1 MKMSVKIA
9 RSVLALAVLGV
20 ISAPA
25 SAHHSFA
32 MFDQTKTVV
41 LQGEV
46 GKFEWTNPHAF
57 VMLDVP
63 VNGKT
68 VRYTLECSS
77 PALMR
82 HAGWKFNTIKAG
94 ERVRVAMHPV
104 KNGQTGGMLAKVK
117 VPDGRL
123 LAAW

>member
-1 MKMSVKIA
+1 MKLKSAI
-9 RSVLALAVLGV
+9 ALAAMTAAFAAGG
-20 ISAPA
+20 PA

-41 LQGEV
+41 LQGLV
-46 GKFEWTNPHAF
+46 TKFEWTNPHAF
-57 VMLDVP
+57 VILELP
-63 VNGKT
+63 VNGQKVT
-68 VRYTLECSS
+68 YTLECSS

-82 HAGWKFNTIKAG
+82 HAGWKFNTVKAG
-94 ERVRVAMHPV
+94 DRVRVAMHPL
-104 KNGQTGGMLAKVK
+104 KDGKPGGMLAKIK

>member
-1 MKMSVKIA
+1 MNRRLGV
-9 RSVLALAVLGV
+9 ALAAMVAAFAG
-20 ISAPA
+20 AGPA
-25 SAHHSFA
+25 TAHHSFA
-32 MFDQTKTVV
+32 MFDQTQTVV
-41 LQGEV
+41 LQGLV

-57 VMLDVP
+57 VIIDVP
-63 VNGKT
+63 VGGRQ

-77 PALMR
+77 PTLMR

-94 ERVRVAMHPV
+94 DRIRVAMHPL
-104 KNGQTGGMLAKVK
+104 KDGKPGGMLAKVK

>member
-1 MKMSVKIA
+1 MKRSFAIA
-9 RSVLALAVLGV
+9 IGTAIMAFATTGT
-20 ISAPA
+20 AM
-25 SAHHSFA
+25 AHHSFA

-41 LQGEV
+41 LQGLV
-46 GKFEWTNPHAF
+46 DKFEWTNPHAF
-57 VMLDVP
+57 VILEVP
-63 VNGKT
+63 VNGQK

-94 ERVRVAMHPV
+94 DRVRVAMHPL
-104 KNGQTGGMLAKVK
+104 KDGKPGGMLAKIK
-117 VPDGRL
+117 IPDGRL

>member
-1 MKMSVKIA
+1 MKHRSIMALTAIA
-9 RSVLALAVLGV
+9 AAFTAGT
-20 ISAPA
+20 PA
-25 SAHHSFA
+25 TAHHSFA

-41 LQGEV
+41 LQGV
-46 GKFEWTNPHAF
+46 VSKFEWTNPHAF
-57 VMLDVP
+57 VILELP
-63 VNGKT
+63 VNGQK
-68 VRYTLECSS
+68 VAYTLECSS

-94 ERVRVAMHPV
+94 ERVRVAMHPL
-104 KNGQTGGMLAKVK
+104 KNGKPGGMLAKIK

>member
-1 MKMSVKIA
+1 MKLKSAI
-9 RSVLALAVLGV
+9 ALAGLTAA
-20 ISAPA
+20 SAASGPA

-41 LQGEV
+41 LQGLV
-46 GKFEWTNPHAF
+46 TKFEWTNPHAF
-57 VMLDVP
+57 VILELP
-63 VNGKT
+63 VNGKKVT
-68 VRYTLECSS
+68 YTLECSS

-82 HAGWKFNTIKAG
+82 HAGWKFNTVKAG
-94 ERVRVAMHPV
+94 DRVRVAMHPL
-104 KNGQTGGMLAKVK
+104 KDGKSGGMLAKIK